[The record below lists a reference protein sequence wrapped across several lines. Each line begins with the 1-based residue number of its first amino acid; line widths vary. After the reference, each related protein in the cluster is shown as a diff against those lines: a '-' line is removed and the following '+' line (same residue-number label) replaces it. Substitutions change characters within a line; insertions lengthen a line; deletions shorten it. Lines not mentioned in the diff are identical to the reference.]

1 MSEKDDVFLN
11 HPTGG
16 EDDTT
21 REAAESADV
30 ASLQN
35 ELNEQERIGD
45 SMIDPFAANRVPTPG
60 SGDGA
65 GGRVHINPDH
75 WGE

>member
-16 EDDTT
+16 EDFSTW
-21 REAAESADV
+21 EQAERDDV
-30 ASLQN
+30 ASLET
-35 ELNEQERIGD
+35 ELSEQQRIGD

-60 SGDGA
+60 EGL
-65 GGRVHINPDH
+65 GGRVRRNEWPN
-75 WGE
+75 